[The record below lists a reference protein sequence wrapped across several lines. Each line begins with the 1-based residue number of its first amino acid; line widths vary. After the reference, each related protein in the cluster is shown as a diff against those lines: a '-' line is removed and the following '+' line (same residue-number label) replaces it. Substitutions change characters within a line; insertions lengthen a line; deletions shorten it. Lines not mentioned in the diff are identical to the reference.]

1 MTTKVKGQVCEKMGI
16 QLKTHLLVKRCP
28 LVVKAFGDN
37 DKKHL

>member
-16 QLKTHLLVKRCP
+16 QLKTHLVKRCP

-37 DKKHL
+37 EKKHL